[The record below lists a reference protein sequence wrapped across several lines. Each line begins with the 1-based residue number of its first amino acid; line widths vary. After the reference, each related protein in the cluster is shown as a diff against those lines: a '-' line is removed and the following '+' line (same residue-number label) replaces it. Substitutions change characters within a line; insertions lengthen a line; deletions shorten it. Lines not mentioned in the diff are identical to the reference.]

1 MRSHGRPFRVVMLAL
16 VLFAAWHKTSR
27 ANDASPPRMPI
38 ELLEDADLR
47 DVFFLDADVGWA
59 VGDRGLILHTED
71 GGRHWQMQRN
81 PLTNRLDSVQ
91 FLDGQT
97 GWAAGGEVHPYTHY
111 TSGVVLRTQDGGRN
125 WTPVEGLTLPA
136 LKHIHF
142 SDPRSGWTLGNQ
154 SSMYPTG
161 IFRTE
166 DGGRSWTPLPAG
178 VSGPWLSGDFRD
190 TQRGVVAGTNGRLA
204 VIDAPN
210 VKASQTPELG
220 PRPLRQVQML
230 DDIYGWLIGDGGL
243 VLQTQD
249 GGLTWQMPPGQLPSG
264 VRRLFDFRT
273 MATHRGHVWI
283 AGVPG
288 SCVLHSADGGQTW
301 ELFRTE
307 QNLPIRSIA
316 FVDTERG
323 WAVGALGTILC
334 TRDGGRSWR
343 RQRCGGTRLA
353 LLGMFGEPRD
363 VPMEL
368 FALESGDEGYLGY
381 AEFFGRRDVEI
392 PTAGNA
398 LLEDRCHAALSAVGA
413 SGADCE
419 WRFPLRQD
427 GLLFSSQAIIDGWNR
442 ANDGQAADSLEEIM
456 VRKIRMW
463 RPEVIVTEP
472 SSPRG
477 EQPLSHIIH
486 QLVVNAARQ
495 AADPTRYP
503 DHATVAGL
511 EPWKTRKIFATDRDQ
526 HAANVT
532 LSTAQLA
539 TRLGR
544 SVAEQ
549 AAAGHALVY
558 TRFRPSPTRLGF
570 NLLLDDLPQSV
581 GSKDIFSG
589 IFLQAGGD
597 ARRSV
602 GHVAVSSLD
611 ALSKAAQ
618 KRRNLEQLL
627 QNESRA
633 SADSASWIGQ
643 VHELTRGLSAASAG
657 DVLSQLGQRYA
668 DAGQFELAAQAFQ
681 QLVERYPDHAMTE
694 GALVWLIQYHASGE
708 IAWQLQRTTRFQT
721 GQGSL
726 AVTGTAV
733 TGGVQQADHE
743 IAADTPS
750 VNAVKTGFELR
761 DKATTAGIGTRLA
774 DRSNQALN
782 AAKLVQRTRPVL
794 FAEPRVQF
802 PVSVAYRNRGMG
814 REAERFYHRLS
825 AMPNELLWQPCA
837 QAELWLSHGRGLAP
851 KPILECRPTPSRP
864 RLDGQLDDDAW
875 QLASPVELTSNL
887 HDDADWPAAAMLLH
901 DDQFLFLA
909 VSCRKSALRPYD
921 TTPGPR
927 PRDADLHRRD
937 RVEVLIDLDRDYATY
952 YRLTID
958 HRGWTGEACVGHTG
972 WDPTWYVAA
981 HETAEDWTVEAA
993 IPLDELTPA
1002 APQPRD
1008 VWAVGIQRVLPGVG
1022 IQAVTQPASV
1032 EPTPEGFALFIFP

>member
-1 MRSHGRPFRVVMLAL
+1 
-16 VLFAAWHKTSR
+16 
-27 ANDASPPRMPI
+27 MPI
-38 ELLEDADLR
+38 ELMEDADLR

-71 GGRHWQMQRN
+71 GGRHWQPQRN
-81 PLTNRLDSVQ
+81 PLTDRLDSVH
-91 FLDGQT
+91 FADAQT
-97 GWAAGGEVHPYTHY
+97 GWAAGGGVHAYTHY

-125 WTPVEGLTLPA
+125 WTPVDGLTLPA
-136 LKHIHF
+136 LKHIQF
-142 SDPRSGWTLGNQ
+142 SDTRFGWALGNQ

-178 VSGPWLSGDFRD
+178 VTGPWLSGDFRD
-190 TQRGVVAGTNGRLA
+190 HQRGVVAGHNGRLA
-204 VIDAPN
+204 VIAAPN

-220 PRPLRQVQML
+220 PRPLRQVKMV

-243 VLQTQD
+243 VLRTQD
-249 GGLTWQMPPGQLPSG
+249 GGLTWQMPPGRLPAG
-264 VRRLFDFRT
+264 VSSLFDFRT
-273 MATHRGHVWI
+273 LATHGDNVWI
-283 AGVPG
+283 AGMPG

-307 QNLPIRSIA
+307 QYLPIRSIE
-316 FVDTERG
+316 FVDAERG
-323 WAVGALGTILC
+323 WAVGALGTILS

-353 LLGMFGEPRD
+353 LLGLFGEPEA

-381 AEFFGRRDVEI
+381 AEFFGRRDVEV
-392 PTAGNA
+392 PPSGDAV
-398 LLEDRCHAALSAVGA
+398 LEDRCHGALSAVGA

-427 GLLFSSQAIIDGWNR
+427 GLLFSSQAIIGDWDR
-442 ANDGQAADSLEEIM
+442 ANDGHASDSLEEMM

-477 EQPLSHIIH
+477 SIPLSHIIN
-486 QLVVNAARQ
+486 QLVLNAAQQ

-503 DHATVAGL
+503 DHTTVAGL
-511 EPWKTRKIFATDRDQ
+511 AAWKAKKIFATDPDQ
-526 HAANVT
+526 RTANVT

-549 AAAGHALVY
+549 AAAGYALVR
-558 TRFRPSPTRLGF
+558 TRYRLSPTRLGF
-570 NLLLDDLPQSV
+570 HLLQDDLPESV
-581 GSKDIFSG
+581 GSKDVFSG
-589 IFLQAGGD
+589 IYLQAGGE

-627 QNESRA
+627 QNDNRA

-643 VHELTRGLSAASAG
+643 VHELTKGLSAASAG

-668 DAGQFELAAQAFQ
+668 DGGQFELAAQAFQ

-694 GALVWLIQYHASGE
+694 GALIWLIQYHASGE
-708 IAWQLQRTTRFQT
+708 VAWQLQRTTRFQT
-721 GQGSL
+721 GQGSM
-726 AVTGTAV
+726 AVTGTSV
-733 TGGVQQADHE
+733 TGGVAQADHE
-743 IAADTPS
+743 TGPETPS
-750 VNAVKTGFELR
+750 VNAVRTGFQVR
-761 DKATTAGIGTRLA
+761 DNVTTAGIGTHVA
-774 DRSNQALN
+774 ERSNQALN

-825 AMPNELLWQPCA
+825 AMPNEQLWQSCA
-837 QAELWLSHGRGLAP
+837 QAELWLSHGSGVAP
-851 KPILECRPTPSRP
+851 KPILECRATASRP

-875 QLASPVELTSNL
+875 QLANPVELTSAL
-887 HDDADWPAAAMLLH
+887 HDDNDWPAAAMLLH

-909 VSCRKSALRPYD
+909 VSCRKSACPALR
-921 TTPGPR
+921 
-927 PRDADLHRRD
+927 RDARTAAARRRPPARD

-952 YRLTID
+952 YRLTVD
-958 HRGWTGEACVGHTG
+958 HRGWTSEACLGHTG
-972 WDPTWYVAA
+972 WNPTWYVAA
-981 HETAEDWTVEAA
+981 AKRRRTGRSRRRS
-993 IPLDELTPA
+993 L
-1002 APQPRD
+1002 
-1008 VWAVGIQRVLPGVG
+1008 
-1022 IQAVTQPASV
+1022 
-1032 EPTPEGFALFIFP
+1032 